1 MFNSSRYPAVVSW
14 FNAFEAFVARL
25 PSTET
30 RVEEGSNGG
39 AWRDAIAQCAAST
52 DAGMLLPTPA
62 PQHVE
67 FDRKLGLL
75 PGVQVSVAP
84 DDTGRDD
91 PTLGTLVALSPEEV
105 VIQPR
110 ETKGEEKRD
119 GRVSARVHFPRLG
132 FVVRPGISEKAITQD

>member
-1 MFNSSRYPAVVSW
+1 MLFRSHRYRRRARHLQPPSGGTSDTSIPITDTVFNSSRYLAIVSW

-30 RVEEGSNGG
+30 RVEEGSNDG

-52 DAGMLLPTPA
+52 DAGLLLLTLA
-62 PQHVE
+62 PQHVK
-67 FDRKLGLL
+67 FDRKLGPP
-75 PGVQVSVAP
+75 PGVQASVAP

-105 VIQPR
+105 I
-110 ETKGEEKRD
+110 
-119 GRVSARVHFPRLG
+119 
-132 FVVRPGISEKAITQD
+132 I